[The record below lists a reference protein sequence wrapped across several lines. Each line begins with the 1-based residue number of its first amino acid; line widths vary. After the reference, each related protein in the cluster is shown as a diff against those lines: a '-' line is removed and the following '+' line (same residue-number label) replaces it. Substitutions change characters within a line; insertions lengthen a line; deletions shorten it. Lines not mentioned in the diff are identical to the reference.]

1 MDETR
6 VRDGSGYAKR
16 RVCLRFGVV
25 SCASRV
31 VRATDGSVCFVLRS
45 LRSTLR
51 TVLSWCVDR
60 NIFYEER
67 DRIRRSFEA
76 NAALK
81 DLGEIEKAVSDGE
94 KTLESYAHP
103 DPYVIPTMYGGSKY
117 ARNPE
122 TPAGTGMVFDFGRE
136 PHTIPK

>member
-1 MDETR
+1 VCGGFTTNRANGRDRTRMDASFERLT
-6 VRDGSGYAKR
+6 VRDSRA
-16 RVCLRFGVV
+16 RFA
-25 SCASRV
+25 ASP
-31 VRATDGSVCFVLRS
+31 
-45 LRSTLR
+45 RSTLR

-76 NAALK
+76 NAGLK

-103 DPYVIPTMYGGSKY
+103 DPYTIPTMYGGSKY

-122 TPAGTGMVFDFGRE
+122 TPAGAGMVFDFGRE
-136 PHTIPK
+136 PHTVPK

>member
-1 MDETR
+1 M
-6 VRDGSGYAKR
+6 
-16 RVCLRFGVV
+16 
-25 SCASRV
+25 
-31 VRATDGSVCFVLRS
+31 RS

-122 TPAGTGMVFDFGRE
+122 TPAGTAMVFDFGRE

>member
-1 MDETR
+1 MGFRESREWTR
-6 VRDGSGYAKR
+6 SDANG
-16 RVCLRFGVV
+16 
-25 SCASRV
+25 RV
-31 VRATDGSVCFVLRS
+31 VRATDGSGFGAFRVS
-45 LRSTLR
+45 PRSTLR

-76 NAALK
+76 NAGLK

-103 DPYVIPTMYGGSKY
+103 DPYTIPTMYGGSKY

-122 TPAGTGMVFDFGRE
+122 TPAGAGMVFDFGRE
-136 PHTIPK
+136 PHTVPK